1 MGEARNIQH
10 LADQPAGEDQVTRAR
25 ELCGASGALNAR
37 LDGFLKTGPTR
48 GQFIDFLEQLKS
60 ATQQEKLDAN
70 IAHICALVGIENPT
84 GTEKLLAIQIGLL
97 QEQNANIG
105 LLANRAGQAVELEKK
120 LLDKPATSGFTSLLA
135 GFLIGGMMSR

>member
-1 MGEARNIQH
+1 MGETRHIQH
-10 LADQPAGEDQVTRAR
+10 LADQPAGNDQVTRAR
-25 ELCGASGALNAR
+25 ELCGTSGTLNAK
-37 LDGFLKTGPTR
+37 LEEFLETGPTR

-60 ATQQEKLDAN
+60 ATQQEKLDAD

-84 GTEKLLAIQIGLL
+84 GTDKLLALQIGLL
-97 QEQNANIG
+97 QEQNAAIG

-120 LLDKPATSGFTSLLA
+120 ALDRPATSGFTSLLA